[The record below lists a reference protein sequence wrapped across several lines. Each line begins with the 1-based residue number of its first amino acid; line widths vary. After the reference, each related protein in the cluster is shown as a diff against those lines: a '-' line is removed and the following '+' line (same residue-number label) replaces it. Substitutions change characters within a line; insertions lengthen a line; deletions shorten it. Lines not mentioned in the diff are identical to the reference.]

1 MVKILGSFAPHCL
14 VLTISLASVQTR
26 TSYFQLEL
34 FFPESTS
41 DPPLLFGDTGKL
53 VANTE

>member
-1 MVKILGSFAPHCL
+1 VKILGSFAPHCL